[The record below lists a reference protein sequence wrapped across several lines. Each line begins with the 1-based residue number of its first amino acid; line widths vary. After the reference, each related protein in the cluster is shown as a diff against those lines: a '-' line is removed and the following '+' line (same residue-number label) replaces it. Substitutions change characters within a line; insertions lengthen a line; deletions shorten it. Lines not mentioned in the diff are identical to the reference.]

1 LAGKKHLKSVNY
13 GRKSFIG
20 LAPGMKMASL
30 DSTTLDGK
38 IYVAV
43 QLAPYVTQN
52 KFANLNAT
60 KTWTELIKLEQQ
72 SIMKCSKLAC
82 LSHLRPSLG

>member
-1 LAGKKHLKSVNY
+1 
-13 GRKSFIG
+13 
-20 LAPGMKMASL
+20 MKTASL

-82 LSHLRPSLG
+82 LSHFRPSLVFAGEARDTLFSV